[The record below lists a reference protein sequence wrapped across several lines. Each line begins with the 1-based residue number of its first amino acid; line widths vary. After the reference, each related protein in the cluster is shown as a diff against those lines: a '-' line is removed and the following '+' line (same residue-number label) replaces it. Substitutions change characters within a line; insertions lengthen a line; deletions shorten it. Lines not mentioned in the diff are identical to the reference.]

1 MKYLPFILRHLR
13 HNWIRTGSTAA
24 AIAIC
29 IFLFCTLQT
38 FVASLNG
45 FLSQGS
51 TRLIT
56 RHNVSLVFPMPNAYE
71 EKIAAVPGVK
81 RVAASNYFGG
91 LRDLTKPSDEFT
103 NFAVEAENFFAMY
116 PEFILSEAEKQAF
129 LGDQHGCVV
138 GHALAERFNWKIGD
152 AIELES
158 NIAAYRTVKPLDF
171 IISGIYQTDQARF
184 PGTNDAVLFFH
195 YKYLYEATGR
205 KAGVSTFRVE
215 IPNARQTGV
224 ISQAIDSQFEN
235 SDTQTHTETEAQ
247 YRASLGVLGGNLVL
261 LLQGIALAVMFTILL
276 VTANT
281 MSMAVRERRTEIGV
295 LKTLGFPGYLVM
307 FLVLGEGCILGGIGA
322 VTGLF
327 LGRFLIN
334 VLPDVPVIGEVAK
347 GFPRMSVPPAIAIGG
362 VGIGLLLGVTAG
374 FVPAWLAYKGKITDL
389 LRQV

>member
-1 MKYLPFILRHLR
+1 MKFLPFILRHLR

-91 LRDLTKPSDEFT
+91 LRDLTKPADEFT
-103 NFAVEAENFFAMY
+103 NFAVEAENFMAMY

-129 LGDQHGCVV
+129 LGNQQGCVV
-138 GHALAERFNWKIGD
+138 GKALAQRFDWKVGD

-158 NIAAYRTVKPLDF
+158 NIAAYRTAKALDF
-171 IISGIYQTDQARF
+171 IISAIYQTDQARF

-205 KAGVSTFRVE
+205 KSGVSTFRVE
-215 IPNARQTGV
+215 IPDPRQAGT

-247 YRASLGVLGGNLVL
+247 YRASLGVLGGNLAI

-295 LKTLGFPGYLVM
+295 LKTFGFPGYLVM
-307 FLVLGEGCILGGIGA
+307 SLILGEGCILGAIGA
-322 VTGLF
+322 LTGLL

-334 VLPDVPVIGEVAK
+334 VLPDVPVIGEVTK
-347 GFPRMSVPPAIAIGG
+347 GFPHMSVPPAIAIGG
-362 VGIGLLLGVTAG
+362 VGIGLLLGLTAG
-374 FVPAWLAYKGKITDL
+374 FVPALLAYKGKITDL